1 MPSLTHDC
9 RPSLRQLAG
18 YAVVASSLFWSGCGP
33 SPSFVGATTDTS
45 GTSRSTSLSVPIPPS
60 GGGSG
65 DGAELLVA
73 ILGIQ
78 GNPSTSGPDGWTPVP
93 GFAGFNGATCQGDVR
108 GVACQLSA
116 FYKLA
121 DGSETTAD
129 FTWNGTRGA
138 AGAVVRYSNV
148 DPDDPIGEAA
158 SLRGTSVQP
167 RAPGVTTTQDGSR
180 VLRIVAV
187 ELDEV
192 KRFLTGSVALT
203 DEAPT
208 ARLNVVSFPDAETDP
223 TNGCGPPLSGCD
235 ATETAVALGVSD
247 TRHTTAEPS
256 GPANWELPSP
266 DQWISGSIEIRRAP
280 GP

>member
-9 RPSLRQLAG
+9 RPSPRQLSG
-18 YAVVASSLFWSGCGP
+18 FAVLVSSLFWSGCGP
-33 SPSFVGATTDTS
+33 SPNFEGVLTDFSGA
-45 GTSRSTSLSVPIPPS
+45 SRSTSISVPVPPG

-65 DGAELLVA
+65 DGAEVLVA

-78 GNPSTSGPDGWTPVP
+78 GNPSTSGPDGWTAVP
-93 GFAGFNGATCQGDVR
+93 GFPGFNGATCQGDVR
-108 GVACQLSA
+108 GVACQLSV
-116 FYKLA
+116 FYKVS

-129 FTWNGTRGA
+129 FSWNGARGA

-148 DPDDPIGEAA
+148 DPDDPIGAAA

-167 RAPGVTTTQDGSR
+167 RAPVVTTTRDGSR
-180 VLRIVAV
+180 VLRIVTV
-187 ELDEV
+187 ELDDV

-203 DEAPT
+203 DQAPT
-208 ARLNVVSFPDAETDP
+208 ARLNVVSFHDLETDAANGGGP
-223 TNGCGPPLSGCD
+223 TLSECD
-235 ATETAVALGVSD
+235 ATDNAVALGVSD
-247 TRHTTAEPS
+247 TRHTTVEPS

-266 DQWISGSIEIRRAP
+266 DQWLSASIEIRRAP